1 MGAYG
6 SPELS
11 YITHNFKKCRRCSNE
26 FFANAAVCP
35 KCGKRTK
42 NAILSTVTKL
52 FRMLFKIIFIIIKI
66 AVYIIVFLSLLF
78 SLIRKFDGILI

>member
-42 NAILSTVTKL
+42 NAVLSTVTKL
-52 FRMLFKIIFIIIKI
+52 FRLMFKTISIIIKI
-66 AVYIIVFLSLLF
+66 AVYIIVFLIIF
-78 SLIRKFDGILI
+78 VSLIRKFDGLFI